1 MLRKLITLL
10 TAMALA
16 SLSLQSLA
24 AKGDEKGPSDR
35 AYERASDNASFKRDR
50 DYDADGRKK
59 HKDKDKD
66 KKKDRDDDD
75 GKDSDREYDRE
86 DDDTGKRRDRLNE
99 GEKRRH
105 TGDSD
110 KDPESGEKTSN
121 KQRQLE
127 SGRKNREILGIE
139 SP

>member
-59 HKDKDKD
+59 HKDK
-66 KKKDRDDDD
+66 KKDRDDDD
-75 GKDSDREYDRE
+75 GKDSDREYD
-86 DDDTGKRRDRLNE
+86 DTGKRRDRLNE
-99 GEKRRH
+99 REKRRH
-105 TGDSD
+105 AGDSD

>member
-35 AYERASDNASFKRDR
+35 AYEHASDNASFKRDR

-59 HKDKDKD
+59 HKDKD
-66 KKKDRDDDD
+66 
-75 GKDSDREYDRE
+75 SDREYDRE

-99 GEKRRH
+99 REKRRH
-105 TGDSD
+105 AGDSD

-127 SGRKNREILGIE
+127 SSRKNREILGIE

>member
-59 HKDKDKD
+59 HKDK
-66 KKKDRDDDD
+66 KKDRDDDD

-99 GEKRRH
+99 REKRRH
-105 TGDSD
+105 AGDSD

-127 SGRKNREILGIE
+127 SSRKNREILGIE

>member
-35 AYERASDNASFKRDR
+35 AYEHASDNASFKRDR

-59 HKDKDKD
+59 HKDKD

-99 GEKRRH
+99 REKRRH